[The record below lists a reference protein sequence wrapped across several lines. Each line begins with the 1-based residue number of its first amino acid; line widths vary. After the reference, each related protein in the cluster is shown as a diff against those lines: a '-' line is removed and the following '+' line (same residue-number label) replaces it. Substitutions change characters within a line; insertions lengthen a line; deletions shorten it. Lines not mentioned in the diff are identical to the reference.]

1 MTAADFLQLIILN
14 LTGMIKP
21 DIEIEDLVR
30 DYPFSVRYLMEHGI
44 KCIACGEPVWG
55 TLAEAA
61 KEKGYGNDDILR
73 FVNEMNEI
81 AEKESDTTQD
91 SKLPKIDTGKLGL

>member
-1 MTAADFLQLIILN
+1 
-14 LTGMIKP
+14 MIHP

-61 KEKGYGNDDILR
+61 REKGYGDAEILR
-73 FVNEMNEI
+73 FVDEMNQLAVNMPESST
-81 AEKESDTTQD
+81 EKPGFNIPPFE
-91 SKLPKIDTGKLGL
+91 PERA

>member
-1 MTAADFLQLIILN
+1 
-14 LTGMIKP
+14 MIHP
-21 DIEIEDLVR
+21 NIEIEDLVR

-61 KEKGYGNDDILR
+61 REKGYGDDDISR
-73 FVNEMNEI
+73 FVEDMKQL
-81 AEKESDTTQD
+81 AETMPDNSTDKPGFNFALFDAEEA
-91 SKLPKIDTGKLGL
+91 